1 MTWKFVTVS
10 QMNDFGQR
18 LLRDTL
24 QLVPIIKQ
32 WMTMLSQQKIKDGSY
47 VIEKER
53 KRDEK
58 INAGYEK
65 IICMVYWL
73 AKEEITMNKFP
84 SLLDLLESVGC
95 EDLSLFETL
104 LSHIVPE
111 IILILA
117 NNLRQSIVTQI
128 KK

>member
-1 MTWKFVTVS
+1 MKVCNSEPNERFRTETVKGHFAACS
-10 QMNDFGQR
+10 NNQTMNDNAVTTKNKGWFLCYWKR
-18 LLRDTL
+18 
-24 QLVPIIKQ
+24 K
-32 WMTMLSQQKIKDGSY
+32 
-47 VIEKER
+47 KER
-53 KRDEK
+53 RK

-104 LSHIVPE
+104 SSHIVPE

-117 NNLRQSIVTQI
+117 NNLRQGIVTQI

>member
-1 MTWKFVTVS
+1 
-10 QMNDFGQR
+10 
-18 LLRDTL
+18 
-24 QLVPIIKQ
+24 
-32 WMTMLSQQKIKDGSY
+32 
-47 VIEKER
+47 
-53 KRDEK
+53 
-58 INAGYEK
+58 
-65 IICMVYWL
+65 MVYWL